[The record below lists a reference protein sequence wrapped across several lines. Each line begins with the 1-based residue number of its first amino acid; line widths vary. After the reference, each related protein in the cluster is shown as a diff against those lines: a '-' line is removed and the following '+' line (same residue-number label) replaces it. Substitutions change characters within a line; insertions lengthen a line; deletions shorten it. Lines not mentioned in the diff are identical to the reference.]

1 MGRGTTRKGG
11 GGAMA
16 RQTSKRTV
24 SRARKLRRTMSLPEV
39 LLWRILR
46 QAEIGF
52 RRQHPCGPFVADF
65 YCAAAKVIIEIDGT
79 AHDRGDRP
87 ERDGARNDWLRE
99 RGYRVM
105 RVPARDVLADVY
117 AVAEAIVV
125 LCREVAPGPSS
136 TSPAGPRSP
145 SPSASPTR
153 SEERRVGKES
163 RSQCSLHLEASH
175 NVRTTSGFS

>member
-1 MGRGTTRKGG
+1 
-11 GGAMA
+11 MA

-105 RVPARDVLADVY
+105 RVPARDVLADVS
-117 AVAEAIVV
+117 AVAEAIVA
-125 LCREVAPGPSS
+125 LCREVAPGPST
-136 TSPAGPRSP
+136 TSPCGAAGPLP
-145 SPSASPTR
+145 I
-153 SEERRVGKES
+153 
-163 RSQCSLHLEASH
+163 
-175 NVRTTSGFS
+175 GFADREDLG